1 MSEAPAEWLSIREF
15 HQRHPGISIWLIG
28 ELVRRQQLPHVR
40 LGRRILLPENA
51 LSQLAEGQQA
61 ERQGAATND
70 DQCRA
75 G

>member
-1 MSEAPAEWLSIREF
+1 M
-15 HQRHPGISIWLIG
+15 
-28 ELVRRQQLPHVR
+28 VRRQQLPHVR

-61 ERQGAATND
+61 ERQASGVD
-70 DQCRA
+70 DGQCRT